1 MKNEGSLSFFSRMST
16 KIALLISAVVL
27 AVVAVQVIIATN
39 RASRQMESTYLNYAQ
54 NLAEEAASGVD
65 FAADLGLEAY
75 GGYAKNLAHEAAVSI
90 NFSRRFGETVYKSY
104 AQNLAEELVKSLN
117 IASSSGELSRATL
130 DGILRDAAIKDV
142 RGSYAYMVSPEGTM
156 MWHPDSGKIGQPV
169 ENAAVKG
176 ILADI
181 RAGYAVRNGSVLYEY
196 RNALKLAGYA
206 FTSGGNIVI
215 VTADYD
221 EFMKIDYNAL
231 LGNIHIDV
239 AEGSYAY
246 MVSPEGTM
254 LWHPDSGKIGQ
265 PVENAAVKGLV
276 ADIKA
281 GRSIQD
287 GYVVYDYRGSRKL
300 AGYSFTDTG
309 NIVLVTAD
317 YDRLIVIDYGK
328 LIGGIRMSGV
338 PGSYAYMVSPEG
350 TMLYH
355 RDAQKIGQPVEN
367 AAVRGIVSEL
377 RAGRTVLNSSCT
389 YDYKGSYKAAGYAFT
404 KSGNIVIV
412 TADYDAMMLPVGR
425 MRKSLIA
432 YGIACE
438 VAAVVMVYLFTV
450 LMLRALG
457 QIVPVIR
464 RTAGFDLSEDE
475 ASARLEGRSDEIGL
489 ISRALSVMR
498 ENLRD
503 IVGSIAESCE
513 SIEHNVGELK
523 QTIDRAGQMCEDN
536 SAVTEQLAA
545 GMEETASSTASISRS
560 AGNVKEHALS
570 IDTLAAEGAKL
581 TGEVI
586 SRADALST
594 ASEQAGKRT
603 SEIFGR
609 VKRKSDE
616 AIESSQAVNRIND
629 LIGDIMSISTQTA
642 MLSLNAS
649 IEAARAGDKGRGF
662 SVVASEIRGLA
673 GQTSEVVQ
681 NISAVVE
688 EVNGATARMSECL
701 NEAVTFLEE
710 SVLVDYQEFG
720 RMSTQYRNDAETFG
734 GRMDSVKKSI
744 DSLSTEIEDMA
755 GAIDGIDVTVRESS
769 SGINDIA
776 QKTSGMAEETH
787 GTASKVSTCREA
799 VSELNAVIHKFRL

>member
-27 AVVAVQVIIATN
+27 AVVAVQVVIATK

-65 FAADLGLEAY
+65 FAGELGLEAY
-75 GGYAKNLAHEAAVSI
+75 GGYAKNLAREAAVSI

-117 IASSSGELSRATL
+117 IVARTGELSRTAL
-130 DGILRDAAIKDV
+130 DGILMDAAIKDV
-142 RGSYAYMVSPEGTM
+142 RGSYAYMVSPSGIM

-176 ILADI
+176 ILVDI
-181 RAGYAVRNGSVLYEY
+181 RAGYAVKNGSVLYEY

-215 VTADYD
+215 VTADYA
-221 EFMKIDYNAL
+221 EFMKIDYDTL

-246 MVSPEGTM
+246 MVSPEGMM
-254 LWHPDSGKIGQ
+254 LWHPDSKKIGQ

-287 GYVVYDYRGSRKL
+287 GYVVYDYHGARKL

-317 YDRLIVIDYGK
+317 YDKLIVIDYGK
-328 LIGGIRMSGV
+328 LIGDIKITGV
-338 PGSYAYMVSPEG
+338 AGSYAYMVSPEG

-355 RDAQKIGQPVEN
+355 KDAQKIGQPVEN

-377 RAGRTVLNSSCT
+377 KAGRTLRNGSCT
-389 YDYKGSYKAAGYAFT
+389 YAYKGSYKAAGYAFT

-412 TADYDAMMLPVGR
+412 TADYDAMMLPVGK

-438 VAAVVMVYLFTV
+438 IVAVVLVYLFTV
-450 LMLRALG
+450 LMLRALA

-464 RTAGFDLSEDE
+464 RTADFDLSEDE
-475 ASARLEGRSDEIGL
+475 SSMRLEGRSDEIGL
-489 ISRALSVMR
+489 ISRVLSVMR

-503 IVGSIAESCE
+503 IVSLIAESCE
-513 SIEHNVGELK
+513 SIEQNVDGLK

-545 GMEETASSTASISRS
+545 GMEETASSTASISRN

-570 IDTLAAEGAKL
+570 IDKLAEEGTQL
-581 TGEVI
+581 TGEVV
-586 SRADALST
+586 SRADALSS
-594 ASEQAGKRT
+594 ASEQAEKRT
-603 SEIFGR
+603 VEIFGS
-609 VKRKSDE
+609 VKLKSDR
-616 AIESSQAVNRIND
+616 AIEASQAVNRIND

-688 EVNGATARMSECL
+688 EVNAATAQMSECL
-701 NEAVTFLEE
+701 NEAVTFLEVN
-710 SVLVDYQEFG
+710 VLADYQEFG
-720 RMSTQYRNDAETFG
+720 RMSVQYRNDAETFG
-734 GRMDSVKKSI
+734 GRMDSIKKSI
-744 DSLSTEIEDMA
+744 DSLSSEIEDIA
-755 GAIDGIDVTVRESS
+755 GSIGGIDITVRESS
-769 SGINDIA
+769 SGISDIA
-776 QKTSGMAEETH
+776 HKTSGMAEETL

>member
-27 AVVAVQVIIATN
+27 AVVAVQVVIATK

-65 FAADLGLEAY
+65 FAGELGLEAY
-75 GGYAKNLAHEAAVSI
+75 GGYAKNLAREAAVSI
-90 NFSRRFGETVYKSY
+90 NFSRRFGEAVYKSY

-117 IASSSGELSRATL
+117 IASRLGELSRAAL
-130 DGILRDAAIKDV
+130 DGILMDAAIKDV
-142 RGSYAYMVSPEGTM
+142 RGSYAYMVSPSGIM

-181 RAGYAVRNGSVLYEY
+181 RAGYAVKNGSVLYEY

-215 VTADYD
+215 VTADYA
-221 EFMKIDYNAL
+221 EFMKIDYDTL

-239 AEGSYAY
+239 AEGAYAY
-246 MVSPEGTM
+246 MVSPEGMM
-254 LWHPDSGKIGQ
+254 LWHPDSKKIGQ

-287 GYVVYDYRGSRKL
+287 GYVVYDYHGARKL

-328 LIGGIRMSGV
+328 LIGDIKITGV
-338 PGSYAYMVSPEG
+338 AGSYAYMVSPEG

-355 RDAQKIGQPVEN
+355 KDAQKIGQPVEN

-377 RAGRTVLNSSCT
+377 KAGRAVRNGSCT
-389 YDYKGSYKAAGYAFT
+389 YSYKGSYKAAGYAFT

-412 TADYDAMMLPVGR
+412 TADYDAMMLPVGK

-438 VAAVVMVYLFTV
+438 IVAVVLVYLFTV
-450 LMLRALG
+450 LMLRALA

-464 RTAGFDLSEDE
+464 RTADFDLSEDE
-475 ASARLEGRSDEIGL
+475 SSMRLEGRSDEIGL
-489 ISRALSVMR
+489 ISRVLSVMR

-503 IVGSIAESCE
+503 IVSLIAESCE
-513 SIEHNVGELK
+513 SIEQNVDGLK

-545 GMEETASSTASISRS
+545 GMEETASSTASISRN

-570 IDTLAAEGAKL
+570 IDKLAEEGTQL
-581 TGEVI
+581 TGEVV
-586 SRADALST
+586 SRADALSS
-594 ASEQAGKRT
+594 ASEQAEKRT
-603 SEIFGR
+603 VEIFGS
-609 VKRKSDE
+609 VKLKSDR
-616 AIESSQAVNRIND
+616 AIEASQAVNRIND

-688 EVNGATARMSECL
+688 EVNAATAQMSECL
-701 NEAVTFLEE
+701 NEAVTFLEGN
-710 SVLVDYQEFG
+710 VLADYQEFG
-720 RMSTQYRNDAETFG
+720 RMSVQYRNDAETFG
-734 GRMDSVKKSI
+734 GRMDSIKKSI
-744 DSLSTEIEDMA
+744 DSLSSEIEDMA
-755 GAIDGIDVTVRESS
+755 GSIGGIDITVRESS
-769 SGINDIA
+769 SGISDIA
-776 QKTSGMAEETH
+776 HKTSGMAEETL